1 MNFHHFGKKSVLK
14 TIVFLSFCLQ
24 MNAQPITGV
33 WKGKMGNSKVELK
46 LIRKG
51 DSLIGTSYYYDSRY
65 NYRRYS
71 IKGYFDDRNNDVIW
85 YDDILI
91 EDNHSNHSV
100 PLLAIA
106 NFNCPGEGVMKLD
119 GKSSG
124 KEDNK
129 KDRKELHLVKTNSV
143 PVFPD
148 EWDFLI
154 ENYAYGVSHPEIVD
168 SIEQMAF
175 NNGDAPPKNG
185 PGQSPMTTMEQ
196 DAPREGSQGLGQ
208 GYTGET
214 AQPVK
219 QANSITENPTDQRT
233 AKTKQSNIIVEKPAS
248 PGQQI
253 NAPVFIPPAMQT
265 NEERFTSRTKILQNV
280 IPVKGDSIELRF
292 YDNAEIDGDSI
303 AVFLN
308 GRLLKEHILLAEQAY
323 TMKIAVSDLQT
334 DNELVMVAENLG
346 SIPPNTSLMVAI
358 VDDKRYEAHLQSTE
372 GSSALVRLVK

>member
-1 MNFHHFGKKSVLK
+1 ML
-14 TIVFLSFCLQ
+14 ICIQ

-51 DSLIGTSYYYDSRY
+51 DSLIGTSYYYDNRSH
-65 NYRRYS
+65 YRRYS
-71 IKGYFDDRNNDVIW
+71 IKGYFDDHNNDVIW
-85 YDDILI
+85 YDDVLI
-91 EDNHSNHSV
+91 EDNHSNQSI
-100 PLLAIA
+100 PLLAVA
-106 NFNCPGEGVMKLD
+106 DFNCPGEGIMKLD

-129 KDRKELHLVKTNSV
+129 KDRKELHLLKTNSA

-175 NNGDAPPKNG
+175 NNGSAPPKTD
-185 PGQSPMTTMEQ
+185 PGQSSMTFTNQASQ
-196 DAPREGSQGLGQ
+196 DAPGDGSRGIGH
-208 GYTGET
+208 TGET
-214 AQPVK
+214 AQPLK
-219 QANSITENPTDQRT
+219 QASTITEEQTDQPT
-233 AKTKQSNIIVEKPAS
+233 AKTKQSAIIVEKPVS
-248 PGQQI
+248 PSQQI
-253 NAPVFIPPAMQT
+253 SAPVFIPPSMQT
-265 NEERFTSRTKILQNV
+265 NEERFTSRTKVLQNV

-323 TMKIAVSDLQT
+323 IMKIAVSDLQS

>member
-1 MNFHHFGKKSVLK
+1 
-14 TIVFLSFCLQ
+14 
-24 MNAQPITGV
+24 
-33 WKGKMGNSKVELK
+33 MGNSRVELK

-51 DSLIGTSYYYDSRY
+51 DSLIGTSYYYDSKS

-71 IKGYFDDRNNDVIW
+71 VKGYFDDRNNDVIW
-85 YDDILI
+85 YDDVLI
-91 EDNHSNHSV
+91 EEHNSNHSG
-100 PLLAIA
+100 PLLAVA
-106 NFNCPGEGVMKLD
+106 DFNCPGEGVMKLD

-129 KDRKELHLVKTNSV
+129 KDKKELHLVKGNAA

-175 NNGDAPPKNG
+175 NTGDAKPKTETNPSSLTSVTDPTTNPP
-185 PGQSPMTTMEQ
+185 
-196 DAPREGSQGLGQ
+196 GQ
-208 GYTGET
+208 GYGGEA
-214 AQPVK
+214 AQ
-219 QANSITENPTDQRT
+219 SINNPSPHTKMVLENPTGESNAR
-233 AKTKQSNIIVEKPAS
+233 TKQSNMVIDKPVT
-248 PGQQI
+248 PGQVT
-253 NAPVFIPPAMQT
+253 APVFLPPAVQT
-265 NEERFTSRTKILQNV
+265 NEQRFTSRTKILQNV

-308 GRLLKEHILLAEQAY
+308 GLLLKEHILLAEEAY
-323 TMKIAVSDLQT
+323 IMKIAVTDLQS

-358 VDDKRYEAHLQSTE
+358 VEDKRYEAHLQSTE
-372 GSSALVRLVK
+372 GSSALVRLVKP

>member
-1 MNFHHFGKKSVLK
+1 
-14 TIVFLSFCLQ
+14 
-24 MNAQPITGV
+24 
-33 WKGKMGNSKVELK
+33 MGNSKVELK

-51 DSLIGTSYYYDSRY
+51 DSLIGTSYYYDSKS

-71 IKGYFDDRNNDVIW
+71 VKGYFDDRHNDVIW

-91 EDNHSNHSV
+91 EEHNSNHSG
-100 PLLAIA
+100 PLLAVA
-106 NFNCPGEGVMKLD
+106 DFNCPGEGIMKLD

-124 KEDNK
+124 KEDDKKNK
-129 KDRKELHLVKTNSV
+129 KELHLVKGNTT

-154 ENYAYGVSHPEIVD
+154 ENYAYGVSHPEVVD

-175 NNGDAPPKNG
+175 NTGDGKKTS
-185 PGQSPMTTMEQ
+185 QSVNIPT
-196 DAPREGSQGLGQ
+196 SQ
-208 GYTGET
+208 TSTVTANPAGE
-214 AQPVK
+214 P
-219 QANSITENPTDQRT
+219 N
-233 AKTKQSNIIVEKPAS
+233 AKTKQTNTTVETAVN
-248 PGQQI
+248 PGQPVT
-253 NAPVFIPPAMQT
+253 APVFLPPAMQT
-265 NEERFTSRTKILQNV
+265 NEEKFTSRTKILQNV

-308 GRLLKEHILLAEQAY
+308 GRLLKEHILLAEEAY
-323 TMKIAVSDLQT
+323 TMKIAVSDLQS

-358 VDDKRYEAHLQSTE
+358 VEDKRYEAHLQSTE
-372 GSSALVRLVK
+372 GSSALVRLVKPN